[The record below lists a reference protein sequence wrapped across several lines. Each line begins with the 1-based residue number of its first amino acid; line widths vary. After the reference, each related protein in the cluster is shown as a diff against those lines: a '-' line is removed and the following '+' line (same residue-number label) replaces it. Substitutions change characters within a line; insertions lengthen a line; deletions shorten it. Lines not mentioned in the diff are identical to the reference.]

1 MSEPSHSQTDS
12 MRSSPELRQSALFN
26 GMVLQQA
33 NMAMMFLGKA
43 PRPDT
48 DKPTVDL
55 HAASLF
61 IDTLDMLEAKTRGN
75 LSPDEAG
82 MLRETLTGLRIAFV
96 AASDAAS
103 AAGGSGTAN
112 VAPAGG
118 GSTSRQEG
126 ASPEGKSDAPDAGSG
141 GDGDADRK
149 KFVKRY

>member
-1 MSEPSHSQTDS
+1 MNDASHPQPDS
-12 MRSSPELRQSALFN
+12 ASPSPETRHAALFT

-48 DKPTVDL
+48 DKPVVDL

-61 IDTLDMLEAKTRGN
+61 IDTLGMLEVKTRGN
-75 LSPDEAG
+75 LTSDEAA

-96 AASDAAS
+96 TASDAAPT
-103 AAGGSGTAN
+103 AGGSN
-112 VAPAGG
+112 APTPGG
-118 GSTSRQEG
+118 GNPAHDGTPSPGPSGPAEG
-126 ASPEGKSDAPDAGSG
+126 GERAAGAET
-141 GDGDADRK
+141 DADRK